1 MLALLIAT
9 ALARPGR
16 FAKVSTTNNRGIRSD
31 TYESEAFPLH
41 PGEFLYTDMDS
52 TTIEMPDYGGRYAIT
67 GFSGDIVFADTKEP
81 VALSQVY
88 DHHWIVAPR
97 GFRQRL
103 CDGPDYVF
111 GVGAESRR
119 TPVRMP
125 DGYGFVADNADTWG
139 ANIHLLRTE
148 YLEGDAAR
156 AAKECNE
163 CYYAPGKGCFP
174 AQNGTF
180 NCCGD
185 TGRHVD
191 PYNRCP
197 VAADAPN
204 ASVSYQ
210 LRYTV
215 NTTAVDDVM
224 PAMVGVLTTPDCNTY
239 YAVEENNDEPE
250 QVSSTEFRVPTD
262 AQVLTAIGHQHVGAL
277 NISMFLNGEF
287 VCASYPKYGSTFG
300 APGDELGYLVEMSY
314 CFDKD
319 DADQPLLIRR
329 GDTLRLDSWYFVG
342 SDDPRIA
349 PLPGG
354 THLNVMGYMYVVYGP
369 SDIDD

>member
-1 MLALLIAT
+1 MIAVVS
-9 ALARPGR
+9 ARPGR
-16 FAKVSTTNNRGIRSD
+16 FTKVSTTQSLGVQSD
-31 TYESEAFPLH
+31 TYESEAFPLR
-41 PGEFLYTDMDS
+41 PGEFLYTDMDR
-52 TTIEMPDYGGRYAIT
+52 TTIEMPQYGGKYAIT
-67 GFSGDIVFADTKEP
+67 GFSGDIVYADTKEP

-88 DHHWIVAPR
+88 DHHWIVAPH
-97 GFRQRL
+97 GFRNSL

-119 TPVRMP
+119 TPVRIP
-125 DGYGFVADNADTWG
+125 KGYGFVTDNAETWG

-148 YLEGDAAR
+148 YLEGEAAL

-163 CYYAPGKGCFP
+163 CYYAPGKGCLRE
-174 AQNGTF
+174 QNGTF
-180 NCCGD
+180 DCCGD
-185 TGRHVD
+185 TDLHAE

-215 NTTAVDDVM
+215 NTTAVGDVK
-224 PAMVGVLTTPDCNTY
+224 PARVGVLTTPDCNTY
-239 YAVEENNDEPE
+239 YAVEGNDDEPE
-250 QVSSTEFRVPTD
+250 QLSSTEFTVPKD
-262 AQVLTAIGHQHVGAL
+262 SEILTAIGHQHVGAL
-277 NISMFLNGEF
+277 NVSMFLNGDF

-300 APGDELGYLVEMSY
+300 VPGDELGYLVEISY
-314 CFDKD
+314 CFEKD
-319 DADQPLLIRR
+319 DADQPLIVRQ
-329 GDTLRLDSWYFVG
+329 GDTLRIDSWYYAG

-354 THLNVMGYMYVVYGP
+354 THLNVMGYMYMVYEP
-369 SDIDD
+369 IE